1 MFNMSFLS
9 LLITLP
15 ILLLPPTLLHHLP
28 SFLTAFLP
36 SHGHIHGA
44 TTALSSPLFQTT
56 SFLISHPSA
65 LTPLIAYAALGGLG
79 QLFIFETIA
88 HFGSLSLVMLTVTRK
103 LVTMLLSVLVF
114 GHQLRGG
121 QWVGVAVVFAGI
133 GLEAGMKRRG
143 MFPFSP
149 QFERPLLRS
158 CPDAGASLLSVE
170 ILSKRIMEERQKSKL
185 KNL

>member
-28 SFLTAFLP
+28 SFFTDFLP

-143 MFPFSP
+143 MFPFST
-149 QFERPLLRS
+149 R
-158 CPDAGASLLSVE
+158 
-170 ILSKRIMEERQKSKL
+170 
-185 KNL
+185 